1 MTDCLL
7 IKAFNLNF
15 WSFMQLSGIL
25 LCLFS
30 LLLELN
36 VAPHLW
42 HLNLPVCIILC
53 SLKESSFKY
62 CLGHSGHWRIFES
75 VPSDGD
81 DSPCR
86 FGVNMSVTDGWIA
99 LFKGVVLSMS
109 CFTSLGFAGT
119 LADNL
124 ILWSLRQFSGF
135 LLWRFSLFLSLN
147 GASHLWHLYF
157 PLCKFSWRIKDF
169 LLLYCFGHSGHWN
182 TGGEDSSLVVNVSAV
197 DTKIG
202 EVSNSG

>member
-15 WSFMQLSGIL
+15 WRFIQLSGIL

-36 VAPHLW
+36 GAPHLW

-62 CLGHSGHWRIFES
+62 CFGQSGHWRIFES
-75 VPSDGD
+75 TPTDWED
-81 DSPCR
+81 FPCTL
-86 FGVNMSVTDGWIA
+86 GVNTNGWID
-99 LFKGVVLSMS
+99 LFNRVVLSVPCFMS
-109 CFTSLGFAGT
+109 SGFAGT
-119 LADNL
+119 MVDDL

-135 LLWRFSLFLSLN
+135 LLWISSLFLSIN
-147 GASHLWHLYF
+147 GALHLWHLNF
-157 PLCKFSWRIKDF
+157 PVCKFSWRIKDF
-169 LLLYCFGHSGHWN
+169 LLLYCFGHSGHLN
-182 TGGEDSSLVVNVSAV
+182 TGGENSSLMLMVNVSAV
-197 DTKIG
+197 DSKIG